1 MDLPFPPE
9 WTVNDIAGP
18 EGTYVNDVC
27 PPFLLFQNFFCA
39 HFDHPT
45 IITCEKAVYV
55 YTQLCIINHAAYV
68 YGSNIYGGNML
79 ALWLI
84 SVSIP
89 VKIPRTR
96 LINACLQSSRCAPA
110 TPFFIDYL
118 IHDQHSSGRPSERI
132 FEPGFYFSIGCT
144 YNY

>member
-68 YGSNIYGGNML
+68 YGSNIYGGKYVGLVVNFRVNPRENTENSVNKRLL
-79 ALWLI
+79 AIKPARPCYSFLY
-84 SVSIP
+84 
-89 VKIPRTR
+89 R
-96 LINACLQSSRCAPA
+96 LLDS
-110 TPFFIDYL
+110 
-118 IHDQHSSGRPSERI
+118 
-132 FEPGFYFSIGCT
+132 
-144 YNY
+144 